1 MLNNLR
7 PTAERP
13 LGPLEQRLL
22 HVLWTRGTATVRE
35 LLDGLEHKIAYTTA
49 MTTLD
54 RLYKKRLLNR
64 VVEGRAFRYSPR
76 LTQIELKKAAADKA
90 IQRTTGLKRSTFVA
104 TVVPGRSAHGAGL
117 AVARRSA
124 ATGSAQAP
132 GTAEKG
138 ETVMFAARGIALSLS
153 VFILLYGSLSL
164 LVCGGWRLFAS
175 VGPFGIPP
183 GATPICYLACVFFP
197 FWRLL

>member
-7 PTAERP
+7 STAERP

-76 LTQIELKKAAADKA
+76 LTQTELKKAAAGKA
-90 IQRTTGLKRSTFVA
+90 IQQLLDSSDPPSLPLSYLVEALTERDLQLLDDLQQLVQRKR
-104 TVVPGRSAHGAGL
+104 REL
-117 AVARRSA
+117 RRR
-124 ATGSAQAP
+124 
-132 GTAEKG
+132 EKQ
-138 ETVMFAARGIALSLS
+138 
-153 VFILLYGSLSL
+153 
-164 LVCGGWRLFAS
+164 
-175 VGPFGIPP
+175 
-183 GATPICYLACVFFP
+183 
-197 FWRLL
+197 

>member
-1 MLNNLR
+1 MKTMLNNLR

-76 LTQIELKKAAADKA
+76 LTQTELKRAAAGKA
-90 IQRTTGLKRSTFVA
+90 IQQLLDSSDPPSLPLSYLVEALTERDFQLLDDLQQLVQRKR
-104 TVVPGRSAHGAGL
+104 REL
-117 AVARRSA
+117 RRK
-124 ATGSAQAP
+124 
-132 GTAEKG
+132 EKQ
-138 ETVMFAARGIALSLS
+138 
-153 VFILLYGSLSL
+153 
-164 LVCGGWRLFAS
+164 
-175 VGPFGIPP
+175 
-183 GATPICYLACVFFP
+183 
-197 FWRLL
+197 